1 MNLAKSLDFFDPSKV
16 KGSCHIIG
24 CGSVG
29 SSLAEN
35 LTRLGVKRFDL
46 YDFDKVESHNLAN
59 QQFVAADVGREKV
72 EATKD
77 LIVAINPEAKAT
89 IKLHSEGYNGQSLN
103 GYVFLC
109 VDNIDLRREICE
121 KNKLNR
127 SIKAVFDF
135 RTLLTSAQHYAANWG
150 DAKSINNLLRTMD
163 FTHEEAHAA
172 APKTACG
179 MELGVVSTVRDV
191 VTAGVCNFINFVKTG
206 NIVSAA
212 VREPFG
218 LEAYIL

>member
-1 MNLAKSLDFFDPSKV
+1 MNLAKSIEFFDPAKV

-29 SSLAEN
+29 SSLCEN
-35 LTRLGVKRFDL
+35 LARLGIKRFDL

-59 QQFVAADVGREKV
+59 QQFTNADIGRLKV
-72 EATKD
+72 EAARD
-77 LIVAINPEAKAT
+77 IIISINPETKST
-89 IKLHSEGYNGQSLN
+89 IRLHKEGYVSQPLS

-127 SIKAVFDF
+127 TIKAVFDF
-135 RTLLTSAQHYAANWG
+135 RTLLTSAQHYAANWS
-150 DAKSINNLLRTMD
+150 DMKSIINLLKTME
-163 FTHEEAHAA
+163 FTHEEAHSV

-191 VTAGVCNFINFVKTG
+191 VTAGVCNFINYIKTG
-206 NIVSAA
+206 VIVPAA
-212 VREPFG
+212 IREPFN